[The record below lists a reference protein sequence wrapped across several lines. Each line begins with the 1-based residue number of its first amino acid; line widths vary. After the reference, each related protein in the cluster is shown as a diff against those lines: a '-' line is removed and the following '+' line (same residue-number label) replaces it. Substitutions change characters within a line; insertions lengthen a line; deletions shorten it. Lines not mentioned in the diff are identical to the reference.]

1 MQFPAMRRLAL
12 FGLILAVAAPL
23 PTFAQ
28 EGRMPLFGKVRNKVY
43 TAPSGAYRI
52 TSPVLSELGGT
63 ISDSEYVVVFQDQ
76 FTIHITIAC
85 FKQDATQRWE
95 YSTRGPKE
103 YFRYFFSSYVFPDL
117 QQSYPEITVADEAF
131 EPKYLDGA
139 WFINTLLPG
148 GTMFMHRLAE
158 PAPGAPRPVAKR
170 GNLLFVKYGHVYV
183 ISTELAERL
192 TEGHTYKLDLEQEN
206 QLIRERLEGIV
217 NLMDFVRPSEA
228 DAR

>member
-1 MQFPAMRRLAL
+1 MHSASMRRFAL
-12 FGLILAVAAPL
+12 FGLLLAVVAAL
-23 PTFAQ
+23 PVSAQ

-43 TAPSGAYRI
+43 TGPSGAYRI
-52 TSPVLSELGGT
+52 ALPVLSELGGT

-85 FKQDATQRWE
+85 FKQDPTQRWE

-117 QQSYPEITVADEAF
+117 QQSYAGITVENENFD
-131 EPKYLDGA
+131 PKYLDGA

-158 PAPGAPRPVAKR
+158 PAPGAPPPVAKR
-170 GNLLFVKYGHVYV
+170 GNLLFVKHGHVYV

-192 TEGHTYKLDLEQEN
+192 TEGHTYKLTAEEEN
-206 QLIRERLEGIV
+206 NLIRERLEGIV
-217 NLMDFVRPSEA
+217 NLMDFVRPPA
-228 DAR
+228 DGPR

>member
-1 MQFPAMRRLAL
+1 MHSAPMRRLVL
-12 FGLILAVAAPL
+12 LSLLAFVAPL
-23 PTFAQ
+23 AALAQ
-28 EGRMPLFGKVRNKVY
+28 EGRMPLFGKVKNKVY

-103 YFRYFFSSYVFPDL
+103 YFRYFFASYVFPDL
-117 QQSYPEITVADEAF
+117 QQSYPEITVTDESF
-131 EPKYLDGA
+131 DPKYLDGA
-139 WFINTLLPG
+139 WFINTHLPG

-158 PAPGAPRPVAKR
+158 PAPGAPPPVAKR

-183 ISTELAERL
+183 VSTELAERL
-192 TEGHTYKLDLEQEN
+192 TEGHTYKLNLEQEN

-217 NLMDFVRPSEA
+217 NLMDFVRPSE
-228 DAR
+228 DGPR

>member
-1 MQFPAMRRLAL
+1 MHSAPMRRLVL
-12 FGLILAVAAPL
+12 LSLLAFVAPL
-23 PTFAQ
+23 AALAQ
-28 EGRMPLFGKVRNKVY
+28 EGRMPLFGKVKNKVY

-103 YFRYFFSSYVFPDL
+103 YFRYFFASYVFPDL
-117 QQSYPEITVADEAF
+117 QQSYPEITVTDESF
-131 EPKYLDGA
+131 DPKYLDGA
-139 WFINTLLPG
+139 WFINTQLPG

-158 PAPGAPRPVAKR
+158 PAPGAPPPVAKR

-183 ISTELAERL
+183 VSTELAERL
-192 TEGHTYKLDLEQEN
+192 TEGHTYKLNLEQEN

-217 NLMDFVRPSEA
+217 NLMDFVRPSE
-228 DAR
+228 DGPR

>member
-1 MQFPAMRRLAL
+1 MRRLVL
-12 FGLILAVAAPL
+12 LSLLAFVAPL
-23 PTFAQ
+23 AALAQ
-28 EGRMPLFGKVRNKVY
+28 EGRMPLFGKVKNKVY

-103 YFRYFFSSYVFPDL
+103 YFRYFFASYVFPDL
-117 QQSYPEITVADEAF
+117 QQSYPEITVTDESF
-131 EPKYLDGA
+131 DPKYLDGA
-139 WFINTLLPG
+139 WFINTHLPG

-158 PAPGAPRPVAKR
+158 PAPGAPPPVAKR

-183 ISTELAERL
+183 VSTELAERL
-192 TEGHTYKLDLEQEN
+192 TEGHTYKLNLEQEN

-217 NLMDFVRPSEA
+217 NLMDFVRPSE
-228 DAR
+228 DGPR